1 MKTDTLTIS
10 LTPGIKQEAKEAI
23 KEKTGLGISAYIEMH
38 LRELIR
44 KNDTGANTK
53 EPYIGY

>member
-1 MKTDTLTIS
+1 MDA
-10 LTPGIKQEAKEAI
+10 PGIKQEAMQVI

-38 LRELIR
+38 LRELIH
-44 KNDTGANTK
+44 KNDTAKNVK

>member
-10 LTPGIKQEAKEAI
+10 LTSGIKQEAKKAI

-44 KNDTGANTK
+44 KNDTGANIK